1 MKNIIGALFN
11 DSVFEKV
18 EIISRGEIVETK
30 NDNSYFNF
38 SENNTYMF

>member
-1 MKNIIGALFN
+1 MKNIIGPLFN

-30 NDNSYFNF
+30 NDNYFNF
-38 SENNTYMF
+38 SEINTYMF